1 MRPLP
6 KRDRRRGNTII
17 EAAIF
22 IPILLTLLVATE
34 QLGKLTYTYYSLK
47 KALDT
52 AARFVG
58 TQQGVNFCDASDPNI
73 VAAENLATTGTTEGS
88 ALPLVQDF
96 TADMITITAE
106 SYTPAGQSQSLGA
119 CPCQDYGDGVPAC
132 QGPSF
137 ISVTIPNGY
146 KFVPNIPFSPVIT
159 IPLLP
164 QVLIPFGGT

>member
-6 KRDRRRGNTII
+6 KRDRRRGNTVI

-47 KALDT
+47 KALYS
-52 AARFVG
+52 AARYVG

-73 VAAENLATTGTTEGS
+73 VAAENLAATGTTDGS

-106 SYTPAGQSQSLGA
+106 SYIPAGQTQSLGA

-132 QGPSF
+132 QGPNF
-137 ISVTIPNGY
+137 ISVTVPNGY
-146 KFVPNIPFSPVIT
+146 NFTPNIPFSPVIT
-159 IPLLP
+159 IPLTP
-164 QVLIPFGGT
+164 QVLIPYGGT